1 MLGIVLPITLSLA
14 VHVPVYVFIV
24 VPVKVIVVV
33 DIDVATVPIAIAPVA
48 APSAPGSGTQRD
60 SRAPRQSCAR
70 HVARIGIGIVRVF
83 DRSRPVHHGRVVRG
97 HINNVRVRLLN
108 FDHLFA
114 AGDCLGL
121 HYRLLAGF

>member
-14 VHVPVYVFIV
+14 VHVPVYVFVV

-60 SRAPRQSCAR
+60 SRAPCQSRAW
-70 HVARIGIGIVRVF
+70 HVTRIGIGIIRVF
-83 DRSRPVHHGRVVRG
+83 NRSRPVHHGRVVRG
-97 HINNVRVRLLN
+97 HIHNVRVRLLN
-108 FDHLFA
+108 LDYLFT
-114 AGDCLGL
+114 AGHGLGL
-121 HYRLLAGF
+121 HYRLGAGF